1 MIDVT
6 DLRPTIVPKSDQLNA
21 EQLLGGPM
29 TLTVTNVQVS
39 SSPEQPVV
47 VHYESE
53 NGRPFRPCKTMRKLL
68 VFAWG
73 PDGNEWA
80 GKSMTVYNDPAVKF
94 GGDEVG
100 GIRISHLSH
109 IPKAIEVS
117 LTSTRGKKALYRVAL
132 LEMEDAKFLTSI
144 RQSTTQD
151 GLKEVFARAWK
162 AIRSDVRRASLKQ
175 AYDLRFA
182 ELGKPVIHPDDA
194 PDVGA
199 DAPPFEAPARTFA
212 EVAAAIS
219 KAKTPEAFDL
229 ARSMISEVVDERQ
242 RAELNASATKR
253 YAEISEGA

>member
-1 MIDVT
+1 MIDVS

-21 EQLLGGPM
+21 EQLLGTSM
-29 TLTVTNVQVS
+29 TLTVSSVQVS

-47 VHYESE
+47 VHYEGE
-53 NGRPFRPCKTMRKLL
+53 QGRPFKPCKTMRKIL

-132 LEMEDAKFLTSI
+132 LETADAQALSDMRKAA
-144 RQSTTQD
+144 TQD
-151 GLKEVFARAWK
+151 ELKTVFGKAWK
-162 AIRSDVRRASLKQ
+162 AIKSDARRATLKQ
-175 AYDLRFA
+175 AYDHRFT
-182 ELGKPVIHPDDA
+182 ELQPPPSSPVIDADDLPDFGVDA
-194 PDVGA
+194 S
-199 DAPPFEAPARTFA
+199 APVVTFA
-212 EVAAAIS
+212 AVMDKLVKASTLDALDEAASLIGAVAN
-219 KAKTPEAFDL
+219 TEH
-229 ARSMISEVVDERQ
+229 Q
-242 RAELNASATKR
+242 QELRVAYDSR
-253 YAEISEGA
+253 RVELL

>member
-29 TLTVTNVQVS
+29 TITVTGVKVS
-39 SSPEQPVV
+39 SNPEQPVS
-47 VHYESE
+47 VHYEGE
-53 NGRPFRPCKTMRKLL
+53 QGRPFRPCKTMRKLL

-80 GKSMTVYNDPAVKF
+80 GRSMTVYNDLSVKF

-132 LEMEDAKFLTSI
+132 LETTDAKHLKEMRTAADLDTLAAAFKAAWK
-144 RQSTTQD
+144 STTS
-151 GLKEVFARAWK
+151 EARRESFK
-162 AIRSDVRRASLKQ
+162 L
-175 AYDLRFA
+175 AYDRRKA
-182 ELGKPVIHPDDA
+182 ELAKPVIDPDDA

-199 DAPPFEAPARTFA
+199 DVDAPVVTFA
-212 EVAAAIS
+212 SVADKIAR
-219 KAKTPEAFDL
+219 AKTLDALDEAAGLIGAVANVEQQRELSEKFD
-229 ARSMISEVVDERQ
+229 ARRV
-242 RAELNASATKR
+242 ELQ
-253 YAEISEGA
+253 